1 MSGISMLF
9 KDLAT
14 TFEALEHT
22 SSRNEMISVLADLLK
37 NATVSNID
45 AISYFTLGQ
54 IDAEYKT
61 TQLGIG
67 EEITKSALSH
77 LLRVSKES
85 IDREMK
91 RNGDLGLTIER
102 LLKQQKRKSTEKV
115 DRTNRLSIEEVR
127 STFLKIAQ
135 MSGTKAQQTKEQTLV
150 RMLAKAEP
158 REAKYIVRLTTRTMR
173 LGVGDMTFLDALATS
188 FLSSKNFRDQL
199 ESAYNV
205 TSDIGLVAKT
215 LLKNGLKG
223 VEKIQI
229 TLNHPIRPMLAQRI
243 SSLSEISEKI
253 SSMPLAA
260 EEKYDGERIQAHI
273 KGGQVHLF
281 SRHLTDVTTQF
292 PDVVAQIKK
301 AIKVKNAIVDGEVVA
316 YDFDRHTYFPFQK
329 LMQRRRKYKV
339 TEYAK
344 KIPVKYMLF
353 DILYLNGESLLTQ
366 SYPLRRKKLEQV
378 IKETKYLA
386 LAKRITSSN
395 FDEIEEFFQ
404 ESVEN
409 GLEGIVIKSCNEESV
424 YLAGAR
430 EWTWIKWKPEY
441 QTELADTLDLVVV
454 GAYAGKGKRAGTYGA
469 LLGAVYNKDQ
479 DVYQTLCKIGSG
491 FSEEQLSKLPNLF
504 REVITSKQP
513 ARIQVSI
520 QIVPD
525 EWLLPHF
532 VIEVKGA
539 NITYSPLHTAN
550 WDSRQQ
556 RGLALRFPR
565 FLRWRHDK
573 RPEEVTTVDELLVM
587 LKEKDV

>member
-1 MSGISMLF
+1 
-9 KDLAT
+9 
-14 TFEALEHT
+14 
-22 SSRNEMISVLADLLK
+22 
-37 NATVSNID
+37 
-45 AISYFTLGQ
+45 
-54 IDAEYKT
+54 
-61 TQLGIG
+61 
-67 EEITKSALSH
+67 
-77 LLRVSKES
+77 
-85 IDREMK
+85 
-91 RNGDLGLTIER
+91 
-102 LLKQQKRKSTEKV
+102 
-115 DRTNRLSIEEVR
+115 
-127 STFLKIAQ
+127 
-135 MSGTKAQQTKEQTLV
+135 
-150 RMLAKAEP
+150 
-158 REAKYIVRLTTRTMR
+158 
-173 LGVGDMTFLDALATS
+173 
-188 FLSSKNFRDQL
+188 
-199 ESAYNV
+199 
-205 TSDIGLVAKT
+205 
-215 LLKNGLKG
+215 
-223 VEKIQI
+223 
-229 TLNHPIRPMLAQRI
+229 
-243 SSLSEISEKI
+243 
-253 SSMPLAA
+253 
-260 EEKYDGERIQAHI
+260 
-273 KGGQVHLF
+273 
-281 SRHLTDVTTQF
+281 
-292 PDVVAQIKK
+292 
-301 AIKVKNAIVDGEVVA
+301 
-316 YDFDRHTYFPFQK
+316 
-329 LMQRRRKYKV
+329 
-339 TEYAK
+339 
-344 KIPVKYMLF
+344 MLF